1 MLVQILEAPTQEVL
15 QVEVLTLDHQVD
27 QILEHQV
34 LQVEVLTLDHLV
46 EVPQVDLT
54 LEAHLATVVVQALA
68 DQATVEVPQADQAT
82 AVVQALAD
90 QATVEVPQADQATAV
105 VQAQEDPAL
114 ADQATAVVQ
123 ALVMVLVLLTYN
135 NYVNFLFLFI

>member
-82 AVVQALAD
+82 AVVQA
-90 QATVEVPQADQATAV
+90 
-105 VQAQEDPAL
+105 QEDPAL